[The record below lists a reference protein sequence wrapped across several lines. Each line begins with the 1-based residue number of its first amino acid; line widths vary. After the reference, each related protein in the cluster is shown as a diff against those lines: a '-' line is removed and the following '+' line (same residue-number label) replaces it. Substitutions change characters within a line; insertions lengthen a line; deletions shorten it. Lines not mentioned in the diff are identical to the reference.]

1 MPDTMPAPDF
11 SVARQ
16 FMVDGQLRPTKVTD
30 ARVLAAMRSLPR
42 ENFLPPAMASLAY
55 IDGDLRLTATR
66 SMMKPL
72 VLARLVQ
79 LAAPRVGEA
88 VLVVGAGSGY
98 GAAVVAACGA
108 QVTALEEDPALLE
121 MAAAALRGVA
131 GVSLVRGP
139 LAEGWPAAAPYD
151 VVLIEGSV
159 RAVPERIGRQVAQT
173 GRLVAV
179 LTQEAGRSAA
189 VLAEPS
195 VGGLAVRPMFDAVAP
210 RLPSLWPAPGFTF

>member
-1 MPDTMPAPDF
+1 MPDTVTTPDF
-11 SVARQ
+11 FVARQ
-16 FMVDGQLRPTKVTD
+16 FMVNGQLRPTKVTD
-30 ARVLAAMRSLPR
+30 PRVLAAMRSLPR
-42 ENFLPPAMASLAY
+42 EDFVPPAMATLAY
-55 IDGDLRLTATR
+55 IDDDLRLTATR

-79 LAAPRVGEA
+79 LAAPRPGEA
-88 VLVVGAGSGY
+88 VLIVGAGSGY

-108 QVTALEEDPALLE
+108 QVTALEEDPALLD
-121 MAAAALRGVA
+121 MATVALRGVA

-139 LAEGWPAAAPYD
+139 LADGWPAAAPYD

-179 LTQEAGRSAA
+179 VAPEAGRSAA

-210 RLPSLWPAPGFTF
+210 RLPSLWPALGFSF

>member
-1 MPDTMPAPDF
+1 MPDTIAAPDF

-30 ARVLAAMRSLPR
+30 ARVLAAMRTLPR
-42 ENFLPPAMASLAY
+42 ENFLPPSMATLAY
-55 IDGDLRLTATR
+55 IDDDLRLTPTR
-66 SMMKPL
+66 AMTKPL

-79 LAAPRVGEA
+79 LAAPRPGEA
-88 VLVVGAGSGY
+88 VLIVGAGSGY

-121 MAAAALRGVA
+121 LATASLRGVA
-131 GVSLVRGP
+131 GVTLVHGP
-139 LAEGWPAAAPYD
+139 LAEGWPAGAPYD
-151 VVLIEGSV
+151 LVLIEGSV
-159 RAVPERIGRQVAQT
+159 RAVPERIGRQVAQN

-179 LTQEAGRSAA
+179 LAPEAGRSAA

-195 VGGLAVRPMFDAVAP
+195 IGGLAVRPMFDAVAP
-210 RLPSLWPAPGFTF
+210 KLPSLWPAPSFSF